1 MANTSNIA
9 EKTELGD
16 ANAVLQAFAE
26 EQNTNIPEKFK
37 GKTFEDVIKS
47 YMELEQF
54 AGKQGQELGELRKLT
69 DTYIKSQIEESQKRK
84 QQYEEP
90 ATTRLHEDI
99 PSSEDTDDPILKEA
113 RKLMEK
119 ELSPYKQELL
129 ELRREKFINKLSQK
143 HNDFEQVVQNKEFQD
158 WVMES
163 PVRVELFKQADT
175 QFDFDAANELFSTW
189 KERTGMKQQEE
200 KVMNE
205 EKAAEASK
213 NSAFSQARM
222 ETSAVDESAPTKK
235 YRRADIIQLMR
246 TNPDRYRAL
255 ESEIMRAY
263 AEGRVI

>member
-1 MANTSNIA
+1 
-9 EKTELGD
+9 
-16 ANAVLQAFAE
+16 
-26 EQNTNIPEKFK
+26 
-37 GKTFEDVIKS
+37 
-47 YMELEQF
+47 
-54 AGKQGQELGELRKLT
+54 
-69 DTYIKSQIEESQKRK
+69 
-84 QQYEEP
+84 
-90 ATTRLHEDI
+90 
-99 PSSEDTDDPILKEA
+99 
-113 RKLMEK
+113 
-119 ELSPYKQELL
+119 
-129 ELRREKFINKLSQK
+129 
-143 HNDFEQVVQNKEFQD
+143 
-158 WVMES
+158 MES